1 MNKKKLIAYI
11 CIFLVIL
18 IVGISSFVYIGVKMN
33 EGKIDITEYSI
44 INEKIPTEFNDFKI
58 VQLSDFHSKGYR
70 GTTDNI
76 IEEIK
81 NINPDIVVMT
91 GDMISWD
98 IKNIEELEKL
108 IKELAIIFPV
118 YYINGNHEQLAEIL
132 NTEKYERFI
141 NEIRQLGVITI
152 NDSFIQVTK
161 GIESINLY
169 EIDIPLDEAK
179 GIYIDESK
187 INENYV
193 ENTLGIID
201 LTKFNILLA
210 HNPLCIDE
218 YSEWGADLVLSGHM
232 HGGIVRIP
240 FINKGIMSPEKR
252 IFPKYDA
259 GEFEV
264 GNTIMIINRGIGAS
278 SFELRVFN
286 NPEITVIKLK
296 HKQ

>member
-33 EGKIDITEYSI
+33 EGKIDITEYTV

-259 GEFEV
+259 GKFEV
-264 GNTIMIINRGIGAS
+264 GNTIMLINRGIGAS

>member
-33 EGKIDITEYSI
+33 EGKIDITEYTV